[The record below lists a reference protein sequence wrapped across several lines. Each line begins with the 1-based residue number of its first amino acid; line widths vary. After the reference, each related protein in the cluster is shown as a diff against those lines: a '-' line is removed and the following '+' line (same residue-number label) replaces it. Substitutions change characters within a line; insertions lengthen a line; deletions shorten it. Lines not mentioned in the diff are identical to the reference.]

1 MAIQLEQQDTGSTV
15 YQVTEDS
22 LSKSNIYCEVP
33 YCSADSR
40 YFVFTQTNPKH
51 ETNRTEYV
59 ICELGTWEMQVGRRG
74 IGGPAIT
81 HSGMFYFLRATG
93 PSSGT
98 TATPTRE
105 LVKLNLATGESEV
118 VHAFPEGLQPRS
130 LGTVSPDGRF
140 YAFGV
145 TTDKKFKEFGIEL
158 VNLETGAR
166 EIIDRDPYILNP
178 HPQFEPSEGKQ
189 LMIQHN
195 RGGQLD
201 ETGKLIRLVGEEGA
215 TLYLLDIA
223 NGKRTTLQVGKP
235 YTTPATGHEAW
246 IGDTNEILLTV
257 SASGDFA
264 SENGNLLAV
273 RAGQPARVVS
283 RGYRF
288 SHVGTSVCGRF
299 FSCDDGATGDVVIGS
314 NCTGKNAV
322 VCHSESS
329 FGRAQNTH
337 PHPYLTPDLKWV
349 IFNSDRSG
357 EPQIHAATVPEGM
370 IEKLEIF

>member
-1 MAIQLEQQDTGSTV
+1 MAIKLTQQDTGSTV

-22 LSKSNIYCEVP
+22 LPKSNIYCETP
-33 YCSADSR
+33 YCSADSH
-40 YFVFTQTNPKH
+40 YFVFARNNPQYKI
-51 ETNRTEYV
+51 NRTEYV
-59 ICELGTWEMQVGRRG
+59 VCELGTWKMEVSGRG

-81 HSGMFYFLRATG
+81 REGIFYFLRDTNTDA
-93 PSSGT
+93 
-98 TATPTRE
+98 RE
-105 LVKLNLATGESEV
+105 LVELDLATGRSEV
-118 VHAFPEGLQPRS
+118 VYTFTEKPQTRS

-140 YAFGV
+140 YAFGI
-145 TTDKKFKEFGIEL
+145 TLDEKFREFGIEL
-158 VNLETGAR
+158 IDLKTGTR

-195 RGGQLD
+195 RGGKID
-201 ETGKLIRLVGEEGA
+201 ENGKLIRLVGEEGA
-215 TLYLLDIA
+215 TLYLLNISD
-223 NGKRTTLQVGKP
+223 GKRTPLQVGKP

-246 IGDTNEILLTV
+246 IGDTHEVLLTV
-257 SASGDFA
+257 STSGDFA
-264 SENGNLLAV
+264 PEKGNLLAV
-273 RAGQPARVVS
+273 EAGKPARVVS

-288 SHVGTSVCGRF
+288 SHVGTSRGGRF

-314 NCTGKNAV
+314 IRTGKNAV

-357 EPQIHAATVPEGM
+357 EPQIHAATVPEDM
-370 IEKLEIF
+370 TQ

>member
-1 MAIQLEQQDTGSTV
+1 MAIQLAQQDTGSTV

-22 LSKSNIYCEVP
+22 LSKSNIYCETP

-40 YFVFTQTNPKH
+40 CFVFAQSNPKYD
-51 ETNRTEYV
+51 TNRTEYI
-59 ICELGTWEMQVGRRG
+59 ICELGTWEMQVGGRG

-81 HSGMFYFLRATG
+81 REGMFYFLRATG
-93 PSSGT
+93 
-98 TATPTRE
+98 AVARE
-105 LVKLNLATGESEV
+105 LVKLNLATGESDV
-118 VHAFPEGLQPRS
+118 VHAFPEGLKPRS

-140 YAFGV
+140 YAFGITV
-145 TTDKKFKEFGIEL
+145 DKKFREFGIEL
-158 VNLETGAR
+158 VNLETGSQ

-195 RGGQLD
+195 RGGQID

-215 TLYLLDIA
+215 TLYLLDIT
-223 NGKRTTLQVGKP
+223 NGERTLLQVGKP

-246 IGDTNEILLTV
+246 IGDTHEILLTV
-257 SASGDFA
+257 GASGDFA
-264 SENGNLLAV
+264 SEKGNLLAV
-273 RAGQPARVVS
+273 GAGQPARVVS
-283 RGYRF
+283 SGYRF
-288 SHVGTSVCGRF
+288 SHVGTSFCGRF
-299 FSCDDGATGDVVIGS
+299 FSCDDGPTGDVVIGS
-314 NCTGKNAV
+314 IRTGKNAV

-370 IEKLEIF
+370 IKELEKE

>member
-1 MAIQLEQQDTGSTV
+1 MAIQLGQQDTGSIV

-40 YFVFTQTNPKH
+40 YFVFAQTNPQH

-59 ICELGTWEMQVGRRG
+59 ICELGTWEMQVGGRG
-74 IGGPAIT
+74 VGGPAIT
-81 HSGMFYFLRATG
+81 HGGIFYFLRATE

-145 TTDKKFKEFGIEL
+145 TLDKKFREFGIEL

-195 RGGQLD
+195 RGGQID
-201 ETGKLIRLVGEEGA
+201 ETGKLVRLVGEEGA

-246 IGDTNEILLTV
+246 IGDTREILLTV

-299 FSCDDGATGDVVIGS
+299 FSCDDGVTGDVVIGS
-314 NCTGKNAV
+314 IRTGKNAV

-357 EPQIHAATVPEGM
+357 ESQIHAAAVPEGM

>member
-1 MAIQLEQQDTGSTV
+1 MAIQLETQDTGSTV

-40 YFVFTQTNPKH
+40 YFVFARTNPEY

-59 ICELGTWEMQVGRRG
+59 ICELGTWEMQVGGRG

-81 HSGMFYFLRATG
+81 HSGIFYFLRSTG
-93 PSSGT
+93 GV
-98 TATPTRE
+98 ARE
-105 LVKLNLATGESEV
+105 LVKLDLATGESEV

-145 TTDKKFKEFGIEL
+145 TTDKKFREFGIEL
-158 VNLETGAR
+158 VNLETGKH

-195 RGGQLD
+195 RGGRLD

-223 NGKRTTLQVGKP
+223 DGKRTTLQVGKP

-246 IGDTNEILLTV
+246 IGDTHEILLTV
-257 SASGDFA
+257 GASGDFTP
-264 SENGNLLAV
+264 EQGNLLAV

-283 RGYRF
+283 CGYRF

-314 NCTGKNAV
+314 IRIGKNAV

-357 EPQIHAATVPEGM
+357 KPQIHAATVPAGV
-370 IEKLEIF
+370 IEELEIF